1 VINLYE
7 AWYSKAKRGLALMLI
22 VVLVIMDTRPVY
34 AQKEISETEIA
45 TEDETETEAETVT
58 EIETETEAETETEIE
73 TEAETENEVET
84 ETEIAVLSASEEVD
98 DTSVEL
104 TKENLSNPDNY
115 MYGWYKSWGGTYAT
129 ATSSLCST
137 KYYRVTEDEYIV
149 NISDSRITMD
159 ISEYDQ
165 NQKWLKHSD
174 KITDGSTFAKQSA
187 TEYIMITIRS
197 SVWGVNLLSLLE
209 DGLWV
214 EFVSPKEEETIEDI
228 EEIDGSSLV
237 KENLSN
243 PDNYIYGWYKSWG
256 GTYDTSTSMICSK
269 DYYKATADTYYI
281 YINDSRI
288 MLNISEYD
296 ADKKWLKHTDKIYNG
311 STFTKQEKTE
321 YIMLSLSST
330 VWGVKPMTLMENGLE
345 IEFMTTPKDA
355 SELDVV
361 VDIANADFAN
371 TDNWKAGTYSSQ
383 TGAFGID
390 TTKICYAY
398 YLKVESVPYI
408 VSLPDGYLK
417 MNIIEIDD
425 EGNVVKN
432 TDLNSGQKWEKN
444 EATSKIGITVYAT
457 QNTSSYNASVYKE
470 LIKAYSQFGL
480 IKYQPAYTAS
490 GSMSNLTATAFVKA
504 MNVGW
509 NLGNSLDSKGDSE
522 KRGEDAQL
530 KQELN
535 WGNPYITKD
544 LIDYVAQSGF
554 NTIRIPV
561 TWYYNT
567 YTDENGNLHAGQKWL
582 ERVQEVVDYAMANDM
597 YVILNTHHEQPILY
611 AGVSDEEM
619 AQVIA
624 DAENLWL
631 DIAEYFKDYDEHL
644 IFESYNEI
652 DNTAKSWNYSDTAAA
667 QMNQMNQVFVDAVRS
682 TGGNNANRILMVPTL
697 LDGTGDNYYNAFTMP
712 TDTATDRIVVTVH
725 EYTKVFNQ
733 DVEGFFGGLEQFSNT
748 IGAPIIV
755 GEFGTTSS
763 YPLED
768 FRTAQ
773 ASNFVA
779 RAAEHGIKC
788 IWWDN
793 GSDYAIV
800 DRRNLSGSD
809 TAMINA
815 LMDGAKGIA
824 YEVTDELVYDDISY
838 YELLMPN
845 LTTGSLEKQYW
856 GTLTTCPDNGA
867 IPVKAGDNCMIT
879 LTTLGDAADIWL
891 QRIVF
896 YDAEGNYISGKEL
909 QRRTYIFEVPEN
921 AAYMRVSMNSAYR
934 TITLKEYTSYL
945 SAGDLKLGISIPT
958 NDNVKQVKLMVK

>member
-1 VINLYE
+1 
-7 AWYSKAKRGLALMLI
+7 
-22 VVLVIMDTRPVY
+22 
-34 AQKEISETEIA
+34 
-45 TEDETETEAETVT
+45 
-58 EIETETEAETETEIE
+58 
-73 TEAETENEVET
+73 
-84 ETEIAVLSASEEVD
+84 
-98 DTSVEL
+98 
-104 TKENLSNPDNY
+104 
-115 MYGWYKSWGGTYAT
+115 MYGWYKSWGGKYET
-129 ATSSLCST
+129 ATSSICST

-165 NQKWLKHSD
+165 NKKWIKHND
-174 KITDGSTFAKQSA
+174 KITDGSTFTKQSA
-187 TEYIMITIRS
+187 TEYVMITIRS
-197 SVWGVNLLSLLE
+197 SVWGVKPLSLLK

-214 EFVSPKEEETIEDI
+214 EFVSPKEEETTEVV
-228 EEIDGSSLV
+228 EEIDGSMLV

-256 GTYDTSTSMICSK
+256 GKYETSTSMICST

-288 MLNISEYD
+288 TLNISEYD
-296 ADKKWLKHTDKIYNG
+296 ADKNWLKHTDKIYNG
-311 STFTKQEKTE
+311 STFTKQAKTE
-321 YIMLSLSST
+321 YIMISLSST

-345 IEFMTTPKDA
+345 IEFLTTQKDT
-355 SELDVV
+355 SELDLV
-361 VDIANADFAN
+361 VDIADADFTN

-390 TTKICYAY
+390 TTKICYAS
-398 YLKVESVPYI
+398 YLRVESVPYM

-425 EGNVVKN
+425 DGNVVKN

-444 EATSKIGITVYAT
+444 EETSKIAITVF
-457 QNTSSYNASVYKE
+457 SSKSSVSYTVSEYKE
-470 LIKAYSQFGL
+470 IIKAYSQFGL

-490 GSMSNLTATAFVKA
+490 GNMSNLTATEFVKS

-509 NLGNSLDSKGDSE
+509 NLGNSLDSKGDKE

-567 YTDENGNLHAGQKWL
+567 YTDENGNLHVGQKWL

-619 AQVIA
+619 AQVLA

-652 DNTAKSWNYSDTAAA
+652 DNIAKSWNYSDTAAA

-682 TGGNNANRILMVPTL
+682 TGSNNANRILMVPTL

-712 TDTATDRIVVTVH
+712 NDTATDRIVVTVH

-733 DVEGFFGGLEQFSNT
+733 DVEGFFGCLEQFSNT
-748 IGAPIIV
+748 IGAPIII

-793 GSDYAIV
+793 GSDYEIV
-800 DRRNLSGSD
+800 DRRNLAGSD
-809 TAMINA
+809 TDMINA
-815 LMDGAKGIA
+815 LMDGANGIA

-838 YELLMPN
+838 YALVMPN
-845 LTTGSLEKQYW
+845 LNTGGLETKYW
-856 GTLTTCPDNGA
+856 GTLTTYPDNSA
-867 IPVKAGDNCMIT
+867 IPINAGDKCMIT

-945 SAGDLKLGISIPT
+945 SSGDLKMGISIPT
-958 NDNVKQVKLMVK
+958 TDNVKQVKVTVK